1 MKPYNRNLKQ
11 PSRELRKNMTDAER
25 LLWSR
30 VRRKQIKG
38 AQFYRQKP
46 LGNYIVD
53 FYCPAA
59 NLVVEVDGGQHYTEE
74 GQTKDRQRDDYLASL
89 DLKVLRVSNLDVLKE
104 IDAML
109 QVIWENV
116 EVRD

>member
-1 MKPYNRNLKQ
+1 
-11 PSRELRKNMTDAER
+11 MTDAEC

-38 AQFYRQKP
+38 VQFYRQKP
-46 LGNYIVD
+46 LGSYIVD

-59 NLVVEVDGGQHYTEE
+59 GLVVEVDGGQHYTEE
-74 GQTKDRQRDDYLASL
+74 GKANDKRRDDDLAGL
-89 DLKVLRVSNLDVLKE
+89 GLKVLRFSNIDVLKE
-104 IDAML
+104 IDAVL

-116 EVRD
+116 EVGEGKSL

>member
-1 MKPYNRNLKQ
+1 
-11 PSRELRKNMTDAER
+11 MTDAER
-25 LLWSR
+25 LLWSP
-30 VRRKQIKG
+30 VRRKQIKN

-74 GQTKDRQRDDYLASL
+74 GKATDKRRDDDLAGL
-89 DLKVLRVSNLDVLKE
+89 GLKVLRFSNVDLLKE
-104 IDAML
+104 IDAVL

-116 EVRD
+116 EVGEGESP